1 MKNLYKL
8 LGSALLIA
16 FFAAGCDT
24 DTLQDMNLNPNA
36 VNTIDVNYFLTA
48 AELSASNNGLR
59 DDRYTDWRTN
69 IGMCAHAIQHLA
81 STSTGTISVGD
92 KYLENDVE
100 PSNAPWDHFFAGD
113 GRVTA
118 EIIKQTGPG
127 GYAEGHNINTVMPQG
142 SSEFS
147 VSTVL
152 PTGMEVSLI
161 LKPIKV
167 LKAYSNLYMISRKQ
181 FIQIC

>member
-1 MKNLYKL
+1 
-8 LGSALLIA
+8 
-16 FFAAGCDT
+16 
-24 DTLQDMNLNPNA
+24 MNINPNA

-59 DDRYTDWRTN
+59 DNRYTDWRTN
-69 IGMCAHAIQHLA
+69 IGMCAHAIQQLA

-113 GRVTA
+113 GRVTY

-127 GYAEGHNINTVMPQG
+127 GYSEGAKKNTRK
-142 SSEFS
+142 
-147 VSTVL
+147 L
-152 PTGMEVSLI
+152 PE
-161 LKPIKV
+161 
-167 LKAYSNLYMISRKQ
+167 Y
-181 FIQIC
+181 